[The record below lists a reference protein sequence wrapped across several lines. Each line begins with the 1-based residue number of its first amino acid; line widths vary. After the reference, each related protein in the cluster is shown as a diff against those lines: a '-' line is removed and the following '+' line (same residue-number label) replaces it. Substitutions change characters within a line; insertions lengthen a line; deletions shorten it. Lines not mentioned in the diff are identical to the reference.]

1 MRQRDRLIATVLS
14 VATLGI
20 SPAAS
25 GQRLSIGVVGGGSL
39 TDSFPSETVPAFPGS
54 GLGIRYF
61 SASKDYVVGP
71 MVELRLFSDWSIEVD
86 GLYRKLH
93 FIWAGVEAD
102 GSLNSISPSP
112 VITWEFPV
120 LAKYRFHWWKMQ
132 PFAELGPSFR
142 TAGNLNGTHP
152 SHEGITAGFGVELHA
167 RKLSFAPALRYT
179 RWAADGISA
188 GGANSGPNQIE
199 LLIGVSG
206 GAESAWS
213 PLGTHFSAGV
223 AAGTGLTDAL
233 HISTFSGTAIT
244 NTGQGQLT
252 QVTYPVK
259 SFMIGPTVELA
270 LPKRFSVEVDAIYR
284 PLRTETV
291 TTFNGM
297 KSDPFPGSNATWEIP
312 VMAKYRFAMGLIRPF
327 VEAGPSFRL
336 PANNLSNYGFTA
348 GAGIEMHLRMLKI
361 APSLRYTRWAP
372 DNPNGTIPNQA
383 LILVGFAF

>member
-1 MRQRDRLIATVLS
+1 MRSRGRLIATALS
-14 VATLGI
+14 VATFGI

-39 TDSFPSETVPAFPGS
+39 TDSFPTETVPAGS

-61 SASKDYVVGP
+61 SSSKDYIAGP
-71 MVELRLFSDWSIEVD
+71 MVELRLFSNWSVEVD

-93 FIWAGVEAD
+93 FTWAGVEAD

-120 LAKYRFHWWKMQ
+120 LAKYRFHWWKTQ

-152 SHEGITAGFGVELHA
+152 SHEGVTAGLGVELHA
-167 RKLSFAPALRYT
+167 RKLTFAPALRYT
-179 RWAADGISA
+179 RWAADGVSA
-188 GGANSGPNQIE
+188 GGAKSGPNQIE

-206 GAESAWS
+206 AAAESGWR
-213 PLGTHFSAGV
+213 PWGTHVSIGV

-233 HISTFSGTAIT
+233 HTSTFSETAIT

-252 QVTYPVK
+252 QVTYPVR

-270 LPKRFSVEVDAIYR
+270 LPKRFSIEADAIYR

-297 KSDPFPGSNATWEIP
+297 KSNPFASSIATWEIP
-312 VMAKYRFAMGLIRPF
+312 VMAKYRFATGFIRPF
-327 VEAGPSFRL
+327 VEGGPTFRL

-348 GAGIEMHLRMLKI
+348 GAGIETHLRTLKI
-361 APSLRYTRWAP
+361 APSLRYTHWAP
-372 DNPNGTIPNQA
+372 DNPSGTIPNQA